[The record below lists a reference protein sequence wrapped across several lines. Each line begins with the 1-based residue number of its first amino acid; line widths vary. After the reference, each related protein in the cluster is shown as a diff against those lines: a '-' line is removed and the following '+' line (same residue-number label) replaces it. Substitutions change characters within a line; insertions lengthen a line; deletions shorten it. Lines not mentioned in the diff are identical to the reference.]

1 MYILTLR
8 TDKPVAEMALYK
20 DEACL
25 TRRQWQAH
33 RALAETIHATIAAE
47 LGAHNLDWHDI
58 QGLVVYQGPGS
69 FTGLRIGLS
78 VANAW
83 AASYQLPIVGSQGE
97 DWEATGVA
105 RLKDGMNDGQVQ
117 PEYGAPVHITMPKK

>member
-1 MYILTLR
+1 MYILTLK
-8 TDKPVAEMALYK
+8 TDNPVAEIAVYK
-20 DEACL
+20 GETCL
-25 TRRQWQAH
+25 ARRQWQAH

-47 LGAHNLDWHDI
+47 LNTHKLDWNDM

-83 AASYQLPIVGSQGE
+83 AASYQLPVIGSQG
-97 DWEATGVA
+97 DGWEATGVA
-105 RLKDGMNDGQVQ
+105 RLLDGENDGQVQ